1 MYDKI
6 AVVGNKDSVFAFKAV
21 GVDVRGASSA
31 DEAKN
36 AVKKLAAEGYK
47 IIFITEDLAEQTQ
60 DFLDRY
66 KTKTYPAV
74 IPIPK
79 GGESTGYAMNGL
91 KKDMEKAIGADILFK
106 DKQ

>member
-1 MYDKI
+1 MSDGI

-21 GVDVRGASSA
+21 GIDVFDAADAEGAKS
-31 DEAKN
+31 
-36 AVKKLAAEGYK
+36 AVKELAHRGYK
-47 IIFITEDLAEQTQ
+47 VIFITEDLAEQTEE
-60 DFLDRY
+60 FLNKYRA
-66 KTKTYPAV
+66 KAYPAI

-79 GGESTGYAMNGL
+79 GGKGTGYSMNGL